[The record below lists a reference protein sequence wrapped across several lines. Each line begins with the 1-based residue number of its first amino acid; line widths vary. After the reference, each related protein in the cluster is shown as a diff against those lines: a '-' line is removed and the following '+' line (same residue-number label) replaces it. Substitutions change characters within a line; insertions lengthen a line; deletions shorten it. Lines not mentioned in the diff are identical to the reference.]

1 MLKGIIIQLVVIGLV
16 LGLLALFAFDDKRNR
31 QRRKE
36 ADEAKKRQVGTTVDE
51 TADRE

>member
-31 QRRKE
+31 RRRREEDAAKEAQAVTNNMSGRKE
-36 ADEAKKRQVGTTVDE
+36 D
-51 TADRE
+51 